1 MAYGDYYSNPEDS
14 FFGQESNFMNP
25 GQDPFGMSQGYGD
38 LFDQLTPNY
47 QSAYEANLDAGM
59 DVKTAA
65 EPGNLPNLTQQMF
78 GAAFGDLGRT
88 VDLENLR
95 QQSYQQGIN
104 TAGSAIDDFS
114 KFTEMLGAG
123 LSESTLQMY
132 EDQLRAGEEGKQA
145 KLERLED
152 YRSTLED
159 QFASNELGS
168 ERMFEMMA
176 AHQAKGAARTAK
188 MEDSIGKWM
197 EDSSKWRKDA
207 KKDFNRYAK
216 KVTERDEK
224 MVEAQQKARDDFE
237 LNLIA
242 TAQAKISGMQ
252 ESYESTNDLVALDPN
267 MSDDQKAALKAQ
279 NKSRY
284 SAQLQGVGSNI
295 VNEQNQM
302 MFQADQS
309 VAAALQ
315 TSAGNY
321 QQLAQ
326 LSNQNAGIIASNVQ
340 GTMNTAASLMSQ
352 AQQIGSSYDTAA
364 MGLGV
369 KAIEMRERN
378 EAMLSKGYAQ
388 VAALEGQLQDSYIA
402 NISNA
407 AQMFSTNIFRT
418 AQTMVQGKQIELD
431 GNRDLAA
438 LYTNRSFNYPVAM
451 DAISSVMSHAMAL
464 MSAGINP
471 DASGAF
477 GLGAA
482 WQGSPFNMVQRFQL
496 PDDYL
501 GGGAAPHNTIAMTP
515 PQGGKTPESGGQG
528 QGQGSTA

>member
-1 MAYGDYYSNPEDS
+1 
-14 FFGQESNFMNP
+14 
-25 GQDPFGMSQGYGD
+25 
-38 LFDQLTPNY
+38 
-47 QSAYEANLDAGM
+47 
-59 DVKTAA
+59 
-65 EPGNLPNLTQQMF
+65 
-78 GAAFGDLGRT
+78 
-88 VDLENLR
+88 
-95 QQSYQQGIN
+95 
-104 TAGSAIDDFS
+104 
-114 KFTEMLGAG
+114 
-123 LSESTLQMY
+123 
-132 EDQLRAGEEGKQA
+132 
-145 KLERLED
+145 
-152 YRSTLED
+152 
-159 QFASNELGS
+159 
-168 ERMFEMMA
+168 
-176 AHQAKGAARTAK
+176 
-188 MEDSIGKWM
+188 
-197 EDSSKWRKDA
+197 
-207 KKDFNRYAK
+207 
-216 KVTERDEK
+216 
-224 MVEAQQKARDDFE
+224 
-237 LNLIA
+237 
-242 TAQAKISGMQ
+242 
-252 ESYESTNDLVALDPN
+252 
-267 MSDDQKAALKAQ
+267 
-279 NKSRY
+279 
-284 SAQLQGVGSNI
+284 
-295 VNEQNQM
+295 

-451 DAISSVMSHAMAL
+451 DAISSVMSHSMAL